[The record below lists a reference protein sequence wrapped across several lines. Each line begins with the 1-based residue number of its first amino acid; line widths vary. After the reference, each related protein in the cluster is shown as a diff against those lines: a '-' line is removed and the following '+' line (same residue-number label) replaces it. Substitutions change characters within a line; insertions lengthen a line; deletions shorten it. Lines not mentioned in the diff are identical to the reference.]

1 MTITKHDIAQ
11 QMSDRLEIDPR
22 IAGNAVEAILATIS
36 NALVEGEYWELR
48 NFGVFKLKQR
58 APRMGRNIH
67 TGDNIPVP
75 SYRDVVF
82 KPGKE
87 MLDRVADAPKIVR
100 PKLRK
105 QRANQDTDA

>member
-1 MTITKHDIAQ
+1 MTTTKHDITQ
-11 QMSDRLEIDPR
+11 QLSDRLEIDPKV
-22 IAGNAVEAILATIS
+22 AGNAVEAILATIS
-36 NALVEGEYWELR
+36 DALVEGEYWELR

-58 APRMGRNIH
+58 APRLGSNIH
-67 TGDNIPVP
+67 TGANIPVP

-87 MLDRVADAPKIVR
+87 MLERVADAPKIVR

-105 QRANQDTDA
+105 QQTNQATDA

>member
-1 MTITKHDIAQ
+1 MTTTKHDISQ
-11 QMSDRLEIDPR
+11 QLSERLAIDPKL
-22 IAGNAVEAILATIS
+22 ATNAVEAILATIS
-36 NALVEGEYWELR
+36 DALIEGEYWELR

-58 APRMGRNIH
+58 APRLGRNIH

-82 KPGKE
+82 KPGKK
-87 MLDRVADAPKIVR
+87 MLERVADAPQIVR

-105 QRANQDTDA
+105 HQDNDA

>member
-1 MTITKHDIAQ
+1 MTTTKHDISQ
-11 QMSDRLEIDPR
+11 QLSERLTVDPKV
-22 IAGNAVEAILATIS
+22 ANKAVETILATIS
-36 NALVEGEYWELR
+36 DALVEGEYWELR

-58 APRMGRNIH
+58 APRLGRNIH

-87 MLDRVADAPKIVR
+87 MLKRVADAPKIVR

-105 QRANQDTDA
+105 KQTDQETNT

>member
-1 MTITKHDIAQ
+1 MTTTKHDISQ
-11 QMSDRLEIDPR
+11 QLSDRLEIDPK
-22 IAGNAVEAILATIS
+22 IAGKAVEAILTTIS
-36 NALVEGEYWELR
+36 DALVEGDYWELR

-58 APRMGRNIH
+58 APRLGRNIH

-87 MLDRVADAPKIVR
+87 MLERVANAPKIVR

-105 QRANQDTDA
+105 QKTTQDTGA

>member
-1 MTITKHDIAQ
+1 MTTTKHDISQ
-11 QMSDRLEIDPR
+11 QLSERLAVDPKV
-22 IAGNAVEAILATIS
+22 ANNAVEAILATIS
-36 NALVEGEYWELR
+36 DALVEGEYWELR

-58 APRMGRNIH
+58 APRLGRNIH

-75 SYRDVVF
+75 SYRDVIF

-87 MLDRVADAPKIVR
+87 MLASVADAPKIVR

-105 QRANQDTDA
+105 KQASQDEDA